1 MVFSS
6 TVFLFMFLPLVLGIY
21 YILLRRSRKLQ
32 NVFLLIASLFFYA
45 WGEPN
50 FVLIMGLSIVANYI
64 FGLLVDKLTRGK
76 KVVLLFTVLFNLS
89 ILFVFKYLVFTLNN
103 INTLFNS
110 SLHIPNI
117 ALPIGISF
125 FTFQAMSYVFDVYY
139 GMGGG
144 TEEYFECGII
154 YLVFS
159 TTHCR
164 TNC

>member
-139 GMGGG
+139 GMGG
-144 TEEYFECGII
+144 YRRIF
-154 YLVFS
+154 
-159 TTHCR
+159 
-164 TNC
+164 